1 MQGEGITMFFGSI
14 PADVQTI
21 MANNI
26 KEWNCTDIYVGCSG
40 NFTVEKVIS
49 PLKKFTLHSND
60 VTLYSYCL
68 GKYLSEE
75 YFNLYL
81 TKECHEKIPW
91 TEEYLKN
98 PVDCLATIMLMSSIV
113 RYMDKDNPYY
123 LRMYDAY
130 VKQFSTLHSQTVAKI
145 ENNET
150 KLASYFNGDAMQFV
164 KDTPEDAGF
173 VTYPTFKNAGKAYI
187 KDFAKLE
194 TLFHFEPTEYTIFD
208 ENTLLEYFKLVASK
222 RYWIIGTDMKLP
234 ELFDAY
240 LKALSKT
247 TNRGITIYIY
257 SNAGKTH
264 YIGPRQ
270 EIEDLK
276 IPRLMPGDTV
286 GDKIE
291 LKILSNNAFQTLRSE
306 YMNINIRP
314 GAATLAVGV
323 FVDEKLCGV
332 YAFSA
337 APTQS
342 NWDTHIDTPTIYL
355 LSDFPVEPVD
365 YDRLAKLVL
374 YAALSEES
382 KLLAERITRKRVKSL
397 VTTAFSKNPVSMKY
411 RGLFKV
417 LNRKE
422 HDALGEDW
430 AKDIDPSN
438 AYYAQKYQIN
448 YGAKMGEW
456 TLDEGLQLWKKKH
469 SQKTGKK
476 ENI

>member
-1 MQGEGITMFFGSI
+1 
-14 PADVQTI
+14 
-21 MANNI
+21 
-26 KEWNCTDIYVGCSG
+26 
-40 NFTVEKVIS
+40 
-49 PLKKFTLHSND
+49 
-60 VTLYSYCL
+60 
-68 GKYLSEE
+68 
-75 YFNLYL
+75 
-81 TKECHEKIPW
+81 
-91 TEEYLKN
+91 
-98 PVDCLATIMLMSSIV
+98 
-113 RYMDKDNPYY
+113 
-123 LRMYDAY
+123 
-130 VKQFSTLHSQTVAKI
+130 
-145 ENNET
+145 
-150 KLASYFNGDAMQFV
+150 MQFV
-164 KDTPEDAGF
+164 KDTPADVGF
-173 VTYPTFKNAGKAYI
+173 ITYPTFKNAGKAYI

-194 TLFHFEPTEYTIFD
+194 ELFNFETPEYTILD
-208 ENTLLEYFKLVASK
+208 ENTLMEYFKNVACK
-222 RYWIIGTDMKLP
+222 KYWIIGTDMKLSYP
-234 ELFDAY
+234 FDKY
-240 LKALSKT
+240 LKAVSKT
-247 TNRGITIYIY
+247 TNRGIAIYVY
-257 SNAGKTH
+257 SNTGKTC

-270 EIEDLK
+270 EIEDLN

-286 GDKIE
+286 GDEIE
-291 LKILSNNAFQTLRSE
+291 LKILSNSAFQTLRSE

-323 FVDEKLCGV
+323 FVDKKLCGV

-337 APTQS
+337 SPTQS

-365 YDRLAKLVL
+365 YDRLSKLVL

-456 TLDEGLQLWKKKH
+456 TLEEGLQLWKKKH